1 MVDPYLLERAIEA
14 YGTWQN
20 AAAAGATHL
29 KEFEDALR
37 TLVAAGATADEVARI
52 IPDGASWLHHVAG
65 TTDRTLNCS
74 FCLRPQRQVQRLIA
88 GPGVY
93 ICDDCVGRQARAMA
107 TRGAPVQR
115 CSFCG
120 QKRASLGVGGAT
132 QICEDCLDLCNR
144 ILREEAGAP
153 C

>member
-1 MVDPYLLERAIEA
+1 MVDPYLLGRAIEA

-20 AAAAGATHL
+20 TVAAGATHL

-37 TLVAAGATADEVARI
+37 SLVAAGATTDEVAEI

-65 TTDRTLNCS
+65 TSDRTLDCS
-74 FCLRPQRQVQRLIA
+74 FCLRPQRQVRKLIA

-93 ICDDCVGRQARAMA
+93 ICDDCVGRLQRAMNTKA
-107 TRGAPVQR
+107 ALVQR

-120 QKRASLGVGGAT
+120 QKRASVGVGGAT
-132 QICEDCLDLCNR
+132 QICEECLALCIQ